1 MNKKDK
7 SFESFL
13 EVAFPIKNPFLRK
26 DNGIIHNSIKWI
38 SIRFSYLFYRLG
50 ITANILDL
58 IGLLMLIPSY
68 YFIYISIIN
77 KNLNLFIVSYFLIMC
92 VLAIDFMDGML
103 AKTDKY
109 KYSVGEILDD
119 LSPEIIRF
127 LSLLIIGFLS
137 NNLFFFI
144 IAFMSAVIQQTFI
157 FSTVNY
163 IDQKFHL
170 LILLLRHKY
179 SLQSIR
185 ILSCL
190 IVPISVCLY
199 FQDILYLSI
208 FIKCFILLNFI
219 LSFIWIIITLK
230 QKKIS

>member
-144 IAFMSAVIQQTFI
+144 MMG
-157 FSTVNY
+157 
-163 IDQKFHL
+163 
-170 LILLLRHKY
+170 
-179 SLQSIR
+179 
-185 ILSCL
+185 
-190 IVPISVCLY
+190 
-199 FQDILYLSI
+199 
-208 FIKCFILLNFI
+208 
-219 LSFIWIIITLK
+219 
-230 QKKIS
+230 